1 MVKILVVD
9 DEVDVETL
17 IMQKFRR
24 KVHRKEWEFIFSRN
38 GEEALEVLHENHSA
52 IDIVLSDINMPKMDG
67 LTLLQKIGEEGFDLR
82 TIVVSAYS
90 DIDNIRTAMNNGAF
104 DFITKPINFQDMEL
118 TIQRSYQNLNQMRE
132 ALRSRDDLLVLKKEL
147 NLAHKIQKSILPQD
161 FNIHKSCDIHA
172 FMTPAK
178 EVGGDFYDF
187 FQLDTE
193 HTAFLVADVSGKG
206 VPASLFAMANQ
217 ALIRGMASGLS
228 ISTGE
233 LLSKINDKCCENND
247 NCMFITLFLAILNNV
262 SGEMVYTNAGH
273 TPPVI
278 IDNSG
283 KCSLLP
289 LTEDVPLGIS
299 EGEKFAEKT
308 ATLKPQDT
316 IFIYTDGVTEAMN
329 ADGEEYGEERLLAG
343 LTSQAGKPLPE
354 LDDHIYQGVLKFADG
369 VQQFDDLTY
378 LSLRY
383 LGAS

>member
-1 MVKILVVD
+1 MVRILVVD

-24 KVHRKEWEFIFSRN
+24 KIHRKEWEFTFSRN
-38 GEEALEVLHENHSA
+38 GEEALEVLHENHA
-52 IDIVLSDINMPKMDG
+52 VIDIVLSDINMPKMDG

-104 DFITKPINFQDMEL
+104 DFITKPINFQDMEK

-161 FNIHKSCDIHA
+161 FEVHATCDLHA

-187 FQLDTE
+187 FPLDTE
-193 HTAFLVADVSGKG
+193 HIAFLVADVSGKG
-206 VPASLFAMANQ
+206 VPAALFAMANQ

-228 ISTGE
+228 ASTGE
-233 LLSKINDKCCENND
+233 LLMKINSKCCENND
-247 NCMFITLFLAILNNV
+247 NCMFVTIFLGILNTA
-262 SGEMVYTNAGH
+262 SGKLTYTNAGH
-273 TPPVI
+273 TPPVLI
-278 IDNSG
+278 SAAG
-283 KCSLLP
+283 ECSLLE
-289 LTEDVPLGIS
+289 LTHDVPLGIA
-299 EGEKFAEKT
+299 EDEKFAEKSIT
-308 ATLKPQDT
+308 MQPQDT
-316 IFIYTDGVTEAMN
+316 MFVYTDGVTEAMN
-329 ADGEEYGEERLLAG
+329 ADGEEYGVERLIAELG
-343 LTSQAGKPLPE
+343 SKAGKPLTE
-354 LDDHIYQGVLKFADG
+354 VDEHVYHKVLEFADG

>member
-1 MVKILVVD
+1 MVRILVVD

-24 KVHRKEWEFIFSRN
+24 KIHRKEWEFTFSRD
-38 GEEALEVLHENHSA
+38 GEEALEVLRENHSV
-52 IDIVLSDINMPKMDG
+52 IDIVLSDINMPRMDG

-118 TIQRSYQNLNQMRE
+118 TIQRSYQNLNHMRE

-147 NLAHKIQKSILPQD
+147 NLANKIQQSILPQD
-161 FNIHKSCDIHA
+161 FAIHKQCDIHA

-187 FQLDTE
+187 FPLDTD
-193 HTAFLVADVSGKG
+193 HVAFLVADVSGKG
-206 VPASLFAMANQ
+206 VPAALFAMANQ
-217 ALIRGMASGLS
+217 ALIRGMSSGLS
-228 ISTGE
+228 TSTGG

-247 NCMFITLFLAILNNV
+247 NCMFITIFLGILNTV
-262 SGEMVYTNAGH
+262 SGEMIYTNAGH

-278 IDNSG
+278 IDAAG
-283 KCSLLP
+283 KCSLLA

-308 ATLKPQDT
+308 VTLKPQDT
-316 IFIYTDGVTEAMN
+316 VFVYTDGVTEAMN
-329 ADGEEYGEERLLAG
+329 ADGEEYGVEKLIAELE
-343 LTSQAGKPLPE
+343 SQAGKPLTE
-354 LDDHIYQGVLKFADG
+354 IDEHVYHKVLEFAGG

-378 LSLRY
+378 LSMRY